1 MTIDQNFLKHHRVIG
16 KHKHAQFEAAKTEI
30 EPKKKV
36 KTCTEVQ
43 TQR

>member
-1 MTIDQNFLKHHRVIG
+1 MTIDQNFLKHHQVIG
-16 KHKHAQFEAAKTEI
+16 KHKHAQVEAAKKKI